1 MQQKTDMCS
10 PKNADST
17 NQRQLPASARAKRDV
32 FDARLQWQGMVNL
45 YKRSIF
51 VITQTQFSNQTQVM

>member
-1 MQQKTDMCS
+1 MTGEPGKRHDVRAHWPEAVSDWLNSLKT
-10 PKNADST
+10 
-17 NQRQLPASARAKRDV
+17 ASCVRAKRDF

-51 VITQTQFSNQTQVM
+51 VIT

>member
-1 MQQKTDMCS
+1 MVPTECGFKHNQKRLT
-10 PKNADST
+10 AYG
-17 NQRQLPASARAKRDV
+17 RAKRDV

-51 VITQTQFSNQTQVM
+51 VITQAQFAAQTQVT